1 MKKQFFF
8 VLDARSLTDR
18 QLRRL
23 DELLPKGYRHR
34 DKSIYL
40 TTKQWF
46 LCEKKLLKNAKR
58 YKGLTVDLVSMSG
71 DSPPVLELSGGEL
84 FSQEFNNLL
93 FSIPRKTDFAID

>member
-23 DELLPKGYRHR
+23 DELLPKGYHR
-34 DKSIYL
+34 GKSIYL
-40 TTKQWF
+40 TTEQWF